1 MAKSW
6 RDSARPIIAK
16 ALADT
21 QGQPEAEIKKALFD
35 AYPFGQRAMHPYK
48 IWLNEIKRQRSP
60 VMGKTRKQT
69 PVDER
74 QLQMFKEGNDG
85 TGNA

>member
-21 QGQPEAEIKKALFD
+21 AGQDEKAIKQALFD
-35 AYPFGQRAMHPYK
+35 AYPFGERSMHPYK
-48 IWLNEIKRQRSP
+48 VWLSEIKRQRRP
-60 VMGKTRKQT
+60 FMGKTQSQ
-69 PVDER
+69 PPHDDN
-74 QLQMFKEGNDG
+74 QLQMFEEDDP
-85 TGNA
+85 